1 MNYFSLSDVVDFTM
15 NRRDMTSSPKA
26 IKQELIKEVI
36 VPCYTY
42 QENNREENLVYEDI
56 DVVAGEVETYY
67 IQDPS
72 YGYKVKLDEVEG
84 KATVVAWSNYF
95 VTIKF
100 NVTGSFKLEVQ
111 GYQYKIVEKYATV
124 SLNARG
130 KTIKW
135 KNPLISNTTMA
146 NELAAWLADY
156 YTAGIE
162 YEYDTRGN
170 PELDATDI
178 VYQENEFHDGM
189 RVNIYRHTV
198 NFKQAFSGRVTARRI
213 GG

>member
-1 MNYFSLSDVVDFTM
+1 MD
-15 NRRDMTSSPKA
+15 
-26 IKQELIKEVI
+26 IKERMANVGMTQVDMI
-36 VPCYTY
+36 LELQKRGYAVQPPMMSSILRGVY
-42 QENNREENLVYEDI
+42 NREENLVYEDI

-111 GYQYKIVEKYATV
+111 GYRYKIVEKYATV

-130 KTIKW
+130 KTVKW